1 MRKLTIIIALSCF
14 TMLCC
19 AQNAITNES
28 IDLKVGE
35 SISLKRTKPCTLL
48 QQPLSESYNE
58 FEQSAYRVLSDS
70 KRNLLKA
77 DSVPARAL
85 EYYIMHD
92 SYNPDWVVYNP
103 YFLRMSNKT
112 LREVLNDSDT
122 RESIFKC
129 GLKLLGKL
137 CTIYPSDFK
146 KTVLGFVETYSSAVD
161 TVSLH
166 KYTIKTDDGYDEL
179 YKDGE
184 PFEGY
189 VFEAQIARRLLY
201 NNMSVQ
207 EIRGMLNRVFTAI
220 DATDAPKEEYLGS
233 LKVNDEVLYCWN
245 AWTEVVQFQHSNKE
259 YTIYKIKEIM
269 YNQMETGQKYY
280 HIECYYDFQNYKWA
294 PKNTN
299 DDDIYEAALEWC
311 DIDDNGNLLQYKI
324 YYDTTIYKQ

>member
-1 MRKLTIIIALSCF
+1 MKKLTIIIALSCF

-129 GLKLLGKL
+129 GLKLLEKL

-146 KTVLGFVETYSSAVD
+146 RTVLGFVETYSSAID

-166 KYTIKTDDGYDEL
+166 KYTIKTDDGGYEEL
-179 YKDGE
+179 YRDGE

-201 NNMSVQ
+201 NNMSIQ

-220 DATDAPKEEYLGS
+220 TATDAPKEEYLGS
-233 LKVNDEVLYCWN
+233 LKVNDDFIYFWN
-245 AWTEVVQFQHSNKE
+245 DGPFLETINFLHSDKKYE
-259 YTIYKIKEIM
+259 IYKILDITYDQTE
-269 YNQMETGQKYY
+269 NGLPFY
-280 HIECYYDFQNYKWA
+280 HIVCYDDYR
-294 PKNTN
+294 N
-299 DDDIYEAALEWC
+299 DWNPENFNGVEWC
-311 DIDDNGNLLQYKI
+311 DIDEKGNLMQYKK